1 MSLKF
6 NICIEDLGPIR
17 VIVFTGDSKTPEM
30 EAHKHAVGFAKE
42 KGLLDKNNHFKTFGF
57 NKPAPWVTQEEE
69 YGYEIWV
76 VVDSDVN
83 VPPYLMEKTF
93 PGAMCSNQY

>member
-1 MSLKF
+1 MSRKF
-6 NICIEDLGPIR
+6 KVRIEELGPMR
-17 VIVFTGDSKTPEM
+17 VVVFRGYSKTPEM
-30 EAHKHAVGFAKE
+30 EAHQLVVAFAE
-42 KGLLDKNNHFKTFGF
+42 VKGLIDENNRFKTFGF